1 MANFELLIYLKVSKV
16 FLLIYLMKYNIYF
29 ILIDIQ
35 NCFSNKLRL
44 NSFQLSRHFMLR
56 SKYVCLHLY

>member
-44 NSFQLSRHFMLR
+44 NSFQLF
-56 SKYVCLHLY
+56 